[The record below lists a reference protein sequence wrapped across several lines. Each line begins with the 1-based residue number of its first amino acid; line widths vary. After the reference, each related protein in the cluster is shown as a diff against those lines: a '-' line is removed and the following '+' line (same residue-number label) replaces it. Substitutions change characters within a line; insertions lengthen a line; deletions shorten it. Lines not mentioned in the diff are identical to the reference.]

1 MIGGRLWG
9 TLFFLFMSFAAFSTV
24 IAVFENIIACGME
37 LWQIERKKAAWLNV
51 VLIILLSL
59 PCALGY
65 NVLSG
70 IQPLGAGT
78 QILDL
83 EDFIVSNL
91 LLPLGSLVYLVFCTS
106 RCGWGFVT
114 TGRRQTPARA

>member
-1 MIGGRLWG
+1 MPGGRIWG

-24 IAVFENIIACGME
+24 IAVFENIIACCME
-37 LWQIERKKAAWLNV
+37 MWNIDRRKVAAINL

-70 IQPLGAGT
+70 IQPLGEGSA
-78 QILDL
+78 ILDL
-83 EDFIVSNL
+83 EDFIVSNV
-91 LLPLGSLVYLVFCTS
+91 LLPLGSLVLSCVLYLEVGMGIQELS
-106 RCGWGFVT
+106 G
-114 TGRRQTPARA
+114 